1 METPLSPLEFA
12 RRTRRLHG
20 AREAVVDGDLRLT
33 YEQFFDRCDRWSA
46 ALQALGVRPG
56 DRVATIAPNTH
67 AQLESFYAV
76 PQIGAVLV
84 PMNYRLTPDDFVY
97 MVNHSGSTVLC
108 VHSDYLDAI
117 DGVRDQM
124 PGVRHFVAFE
134 GEKAGWLDY
143 EGLIAATGPSF
154 VRPDIDERDLL
165 TINYTSGT
173 TSRPKGV
180 MITHRNAAM
189 NTIGTL
195 LHLPMGVGDRY
206 LWTLPMFHANG
217 WTFTWTVTAAAGTH
231 VCLRKVDPAL
241 VFSLIRDERV
251 GWMCAAPTVLIGL
264 ASAPASAQGAV
275 PAGVRVVTAG
285 APPAAATIERLED
298 GFGWDI
304 THVYGLTETAPF
316 ITVCAPLP
324 EHEGLSPAERAVIK
338 ARQGV
343 ELLTSGEL
351 RVIDDLGHEVP
362 ADGVTLGEI
371 TVRGNVVMDGY
382 YNDPEATKNAM
393 GDGWFHSGD
402 AAVVHPDG
410 YVEIRDRIKDVI
422 ISGGEN
428 ISSVEV
434 EGTLLR
440 HSAVVEAA
448 VVGLPS
454 EKWGETPHAF
464 VVLAQGFSVPEEEL
478 IAFVRDRIAH
488 YKAPRGITFVTDL
501 PKTAT
506 GKIQKYVLRGGAAN
520 LAQQLSVI
528 SRGGDPPYP
537 PMSARPGP
545 IAKTATISGPAARTR
560 PARQLP
566 CLPGSYLGAPAV
578 FALLARHGYGGCKGD
593 VLA

>member
-20 AREAVVDGDLRLT
+20 AREAVVDGDLRLS
-33 YEQFFDRCDRWSA
+33 YEEFFDRCDRWSA
-46 ALQALGVRPG
+46 ALQRLGVQQG

-67 AQLESFYAV
+67 AQLEAFYAV
-76 PQIGAVLV
+76 PQLGAVLV
-84 PMNYRLTPDDFVY
+84 PMNYRLTADDFVY

-124 PGVRHFVAFE
+124 PGVRDFVALE
-134 GEKAGWLDY
+134 GGAGRDGWLDY
-143 EGLIAATGPSF
+143 EALVAATEPVF
-154 VRPDIDERDLL
+154 TRPEIGERDLL

-195 LHLPMGVGDRY
+195 LHLRLGVGDRY

-217 WTFTWTVTAAAGTH
+217 WTFTWTVTAAGATH
-231 VCLRKVDPAL
+231 VCLRKVEPAL
-241 VFSLIRDERV
+241 VFSLIRDEHV
-251 GWMCAAPTVLIGL
+251 GWLSAAPTVLISL
-264 ASAPASAQGAV
+264 ANAPAAARGGDV
-275 PAGVRVVTAG
+275 PAGVRVATAG
-285 APPAAATIERLED
+285 APPAAATIERLEGD
-298 GFGWDI
+298 FGWDI

-324 EHEGLSPAERAVIK
+324 EHANLSLADLAVVK

-351 RVIDDLGHEVP
+351 RVVDEAGAEVP
-362 ADGVTLGEI
+362 ADSETLGEI

-382 YNDPEATKNAM
+382 YNDPEATKKAM
-393 GDGWFHSGD
+393 GDGWFHTGD

-440 HSAVVEAA
+440 HPAVGEAA

-454 EKWGETPHAF
+454 ERWGETPQAF
-464 VVLAQGFSVPEEEL
+464 VVLLPDQSATEAEL
-478 IAFVRDRIAH
+478 IEFVRDRMAH
-488 YKAPRGITFVTDL
+488 FKAPRGVTFVTEL

-506 GKIQKYVLRGGAAN
+506 GKIQKFVLRGGAAN
-520 LAQQLSVI
+520 L
-528 SRGGDPPYP
+528 
-537 PMSARPGP
+537 
-545 IAKTATISGPAARTR
+545 TR
-560 PARQLP
+560 Q
-566 CLPGSYLGAPAV
+566 
-578 FALLARHGYGGCKGD
+578 
-593 VLA
+593 